1 VNQHTFSPHSYQLQS
16 ASIRRPSDSSARP
29 PATAR
34 TSSTTLL
41 PLANF
46 TTLLSS
52 SLDIAFARIPVSEF
66 DKCRRF
72 ILANPQILEHDP
84 GLFLREATAAHRSG
98 KIQYARSCIQQA
110 LLIRELDNKNERG
123 RRHFFEDLANEQDPE
138 VLEEFTDNFDRT
150 LEYVQRGPGPT
161 APTPQRPPGYVPA
174 TYSQASGGDA
184 RRSREDNLAPAM
196 SGMTIQP
203 TSDRPNYNSLSSYPH
218 PREPTAQVQPD
229 YRSRRTS
236 DTPRVTLDLG
246 IPPGTSKGTTIQG
259 TPGERELDPNY
270 SKRRDA
276 RRFFSIG
283 RVFALI
289 WHEPA
294 GGDRGAAT
302 SFRGENVYTSVRRMV
317 VVRELHGA
325 CWAIPIYT
333 YGNKGVEK
341 RGFDHTDI
349 RGHAVI
355 YMTGKS
361 PYTPST
367 EPRMSKNPIEV
378 DPANNQ
384 ELERMSRVNF
394 TKVHTV
400 EHEVKVLHIGRVSQR
415 SMPDFEKYWADQA
428 RPVG

>member
-1 VNQHTFSPHSYQLQS
+1 M
-16 ASIRRPSDSSARP
+16 
-29 PATAR
+29 
-34 TSSTTLL
+34 
-41 PLANF
+41 ANF

-52 SLDIAFARIPVSEF
+52 LDIAFASIPVSEF

-84 GLFLREATAAHRSG
+84 NLYLREATAAHRSG

-123 RRHFFEDLANEQDPE
+123 RRHFFEDLATEQDPE
-138 VLEEFTDNFDRT
+138 ALEEFIDKFDRT
-150 LEYVQRGPGPT
+150 LEFVQRGAGPT
-161 APTPQRPPGYVPA
+161 APTSQRPSGYGPA
-174 TYSQASGGDA
+174 TYSQALGGEG
-184 RRSREDNLAPAM
+184 RRSHEDNLAPAM

-203 TSDRPNYNSLSSYPH
+203 TSNGPQYNAISSYP
-218 PREPTAQVQPD
+218 REPMAQGQAD

-236 DTPRVTLDLG
+236 DARRPTLDLG
-246 IPPGTSKGTTIQG
+246 IPPGARKGTDILG

-276 RRFFSIG
+276 RNFFSIG

-294 GGDRGAAT
+294 GGGRGAAT
-302 SFRGENVYTSVRRMV
+302 GFRGEKVYTSVRRMV

-325 CWAIPIYT
+325 CWAIPIHT
-333 YGNKGVEK
+333 YGNRGVEK
-341 RGFDHTDI
+341 RGFDDTDI
-349 RGHAVI
+349 QGHAVI

-361 PYTPST
+361 PYTPSS
-367 EPRMSKNPIEV
+367 EPRMSKTPIQV
-378 DPANNQ
+378 DPAGDQ

-400 EHEVKVLHIGRVSQR
+400 EHEVKVLNIGRVSQK
-415 SMPDFEKYWADQA
+415 SMPDFERYWADQS
-428 RPVG
+428 RPLR

>member
-1 VNQHTFSPHSYQLQS
+1 M
-16 ASIRRPSDSSARP
+16 
-29 PATAR
+29 
-34 TSSTTLL
+34 
-41 PLANF
+41 
-46 TTLLSS
+46 
-52 SLDIAFARIPVSEF
+52 SEF

-72 ILANPQILEHDP
+72 ILANPQILERDP
-84 GLFLREATAAHRSG
+84 GLYLREATAAHRSG

-138 VLEEFTDNFDRT
+138 VLEEFIDNFDRT
-150 LEYVQRGPGPT
+150 LEFVQRGAGT
-161 APTPQRPPGYVPA
+161 TSPTPQRPPGYVPA
-174 TYSQASGGDA
+174 TYSHTVGGEA
-184 RRSREDNLAPAM
+184 RRSHEDNLAPAM

-203 TSDRPNYNSLSSYPH
+203 TSNRPQYNAVSSYS
-218 PREPTAQVQPD
+218 REPMAQGPAD

-236 DTPRVTLDLG
+236 DVRRATVDLG
-246 IPPGTSKGTTIQG
+246 IPPGASKGTTIQG

-276 RRFFSIG
+276 RKFFSIG

-294 GGDRGAAT
+294 GSDRGSVT
-302 SFRGENVYTSVRRMV
+302 SFRGEHVYTSVRRMV

-325 CWAIPIYT
+325 CWAIPICT
-333 YGNKGVEK
+333 YGKRGVEK

-349 RGHAVI
+349 QGHAVI

-367 EPRMSKNPIEV
+367 EPKMSKNPIQV
-378 DPANNQ
+378 DPAGDQ

-400 EHEVKVLHIGRVSQR
+400 EHEVKVLNIGRVSQR

-428 RPVG
+428 RPVR